1 LRKKNVKRAAKAL
14 FESQGDDKNANLAA
28 RIYDREIREIVK
40 DQGRALLILEK
51 LVLPLDQE
59 DFSQEEMEY
68 RLTKKL
74 LKKGHKLQD
83 DEVEDTEL
91 EAAKKQEAM
100 QRRFARVGKTW
111 VKPEAEPTQPEFAF
125 PQEVGE
131 VDNNVTR
138 EPWYKRLWKY
148 FIKTAP

>member
-1 LRKKNVKRAAKAL
+1 
-14 FESQGDDKNANLAA
+14 
-28 RIYDREIREIVK
+28 
-40 DQGRALLILEK
+40 
-51 LVLPLDQE
+51 
-59 DFSQEEMEY
+59 MEY